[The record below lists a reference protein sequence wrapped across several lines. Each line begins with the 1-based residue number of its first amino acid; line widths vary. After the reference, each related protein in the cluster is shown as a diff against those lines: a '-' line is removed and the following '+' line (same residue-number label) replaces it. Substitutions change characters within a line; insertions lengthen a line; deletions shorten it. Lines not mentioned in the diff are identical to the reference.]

1 MSAIRG
7 NRVSRRAVIRLGLLA
22 AGLAIC
28 GTVAYAAATGLRITL
43 DGRPLNEKAV
53 ELNGQLF
60 VPLSVIEKMASVSV
74 TSSASG
80 EVVEITTAAPAE
92 PAETKPVAAA
102 AVLFADDFDDEMKDG
117 WRTSPQDSWATV
129 EGDLVAFEGDRAGR
143 AYILTGDPTWSDYC
157 LDVDMRIGS
166 TGRDAA
172 PREIG
177 VVARAAGEKD
187 YFAFLLT
194 PAQGQGQLYF
204 RAVRAGKADAPVR
217 PTPASFKEGE
227 SVHLRLVAR
236 GKQLTAYLNG
246 DPNPVASY
254 GAAAT
259 TGAAGLMVDLEDWS
273 ADSGY
278 AFDNF
283 TVTKLAP
290 GAPLPAYSEFRKWGK
305 QETAPDESDES
316 TQSDGGDETPNV
328 GLGSLSDLLQ
338 KILQGL

>member
-7 NRVSRRAVIRLGLLA
+7 NRVSRRAVVRLALLA

-28 GTVAYAAATGLRITL
+28 GTIAYAAASGLRITL

-60 VPLSVIEKMASVSV
+60 VPLSVVEKMASVSV
-74 TSSASG
+74 SSSASG
-80 EVVEITTAAPAE
+80 DVVEITTAAPAE

-102 AVLFADDFDDEMKDG
+102 PVLFADDFGDEMKDG

-143 AYILTGDPTWSDYC
+143 AYILTGDPKWSDYC
-157 LDVDMRIGS
+157 LDVDMRVGS
-166 TGRDAA
+166 TGRDV

-194 PAQGQGQLYF
+194 PAQGRGQLYF
-204 RAVRAGKADAPVR
+204 RAVRDGKADAPVR

-259 TGAAGLMVDLEDWS
+259 TGAAGLMVDLKDWS

-290 GAPLPAYSEFRKWGK
+290 GAPLPAYPEFKKWD
-305 QETAPDESDES
+305 QPEPAPDESDDN
-316 TQSDGGDETPNV
+316 TQSDGDDETPSV
-328 GLGSLSDLLQ
+328 GLGGLSDLLQ